1 MKRSIAWQI
10 LLPIPVISGIAI
22 IGAALLVP
30 PLIASDA
37 VESAIE
43 QGRQTVS
50 QFKTVRGYYTKSV
63 VAKVIAGGTMKA
75 AFDHQGRADAI
86 PLPATMILD
95 LSALMQQQ
103 GTSLKLYSPY
113 PFANRAGR
121 QLDAFSREAWDFL
134 SKNPDS
140 VFSRREMLDGRDV
153 VRVAEADRMV
163 DPGCVACHNSFPG
176 SPKTDW
182 KLGDVRG
189 VLEVDAD
196 LSAALARG
204 TTLTHLVL
212 LGAGLVA
219 GLMAL
224 VAALLARRVSAPIK
238 AMTAAMQRLA
248 AGKNDGDI
256 PALGRRDEIGEM
268 AKAVEVFKSNAVQK
282 LALEEHQLDDQ
293 AAKARRQEE
302 VDQLV
307 GFFGRSTAGVFKAL
321 AGATADMAR
330 TSTSLE
336 QSAGETDK
344 QSELVLSEVGHT
356 SATVQS
362 VSAATQELTAS
373 IEEIGRQASE
383 SSQVSGGAMAQTEDV
398 VKKVTE
404 LRATAEQ
411 IGTVVELINSIAS
424 QTNLL
429 ALNAT
434 IEAARAGDA
443 GKGFA
448 VVASE
453 VKSLATQTAKA
464 TEDIAAQVASIQAA
478 TIGTSDAIQGIAGTV
493 RKVNEIAAAIAAA
506 VVEQSSAT
514 QEIARSIEQVSS
526 STASVTQ
533 SMERVKAAV
542 VTNGDNAVEVKR
554 TAATLSKEADGLSG
568 EVKDFLE
575 ALQNLGESQQMRSYE
590 VNLAAVAT
598 IDGRKIEGRV
608 RKLSPGAALFIGA
621 LTGEAGKLLELRIEG
636 VDRDLRARI
645 VEAAEGGMQ
654 LQLALNLDSLNYVT
668 KALTRLVASRAA
680 A

>member
-1 MKRSIAWQI
+1 MVKLSKTYADAEPGVVELVRLLTEEATREKVAAEATAWRTTRMIGVVIASLAAIVAVLAWLIGRSIAGPLKDMARLMDQ
-10 LLPIPVISGIAI
+10 LANGDVTIAI
-22 IGAALLVP
+22 GH
-30 PLIASDA
+30 S
-37 VESAIE
+37 
-43 QGRQTVS
+43 
-50 QFKTVRGYYTKSV
+50 
-63 VAKVIAGGTMKA
+63 
-75 AFDHQGRADAI
+75 
-86 PLPATMILD
+86 
-95 LSALMQQQ
+95 
-103 GTSLKLYSPY
+103 
-113 PFANRAGR
+113 
-121 QLDAFSREAWDFL
+121 
-134 SKNPDS
+134 
-140 VFSRREMLDGRDV
+140 
-153 VRVAEADRMV
+153 
-163 DPGCVACHNSFPG
+163 
-176 SPKTDW
+176 
-182 KLGDVRG
+182 
-189 VLEVDAD
+189 
-196 LSAALARG
+196 
-204 TTLTHLVL
+204 
-212 LGAGLVA
+212 
-219 GLMAL
+219 
-224 VAALLARRVSAPIK
+224 
-238 AMTAAMQRLA
+238 
-248 AGKNDGDI
+248 
-256 PALGRRDEIGEM
+256 GRRDEVGTLARSLEI
-268 AKAVEVFKSNAVQK
+268 FKSIKLDALQK
-282 LALEEHQLDDQ
+282 VEFEERQQQEQ

-344 QSELVLSEVGHT
+344 QSQLVLTEVGHT

-654 LQLALNLDSLNYVT
+654 LQLALNHDSLNYVT
-668 KALTRLVASRAA
+668 KALTRLVAGRAA